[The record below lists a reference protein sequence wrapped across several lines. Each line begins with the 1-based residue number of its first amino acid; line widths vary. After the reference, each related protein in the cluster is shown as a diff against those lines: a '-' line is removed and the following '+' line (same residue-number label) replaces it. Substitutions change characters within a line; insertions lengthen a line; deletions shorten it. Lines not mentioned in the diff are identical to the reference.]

1 MQLSSAFLFL
11 CVFAIIS
18 LSLGEKV
25 RFDGDK
31 VIRARI
37 SNLTLIHDLEER
49 GFDFWAHSTST
60 LHDVRVS
67 PSQLREIER
76 LGIAYKEFIPN
87 VQQLID
93 EQEASLKSV
102 GQGNFFSNYQRHSVI
117 VAYMEGLAARHSF
130 VQFVPSIGLSIQ
142 GRTIPALEISIPGPA
157 RPVLFI
163 NGGMH
168 AREWISCATV
178 LYLTTQLVENYGN
191 DNEVDELLNA
201 FDIMVVPMTNP
212 DGYEYSHTTNRMWR
226 KSRRQN
232 TGGSFGVDL
241 NRNWDDIFY
250 GENIWCTVGASRT
263 PSSDTYCGTAA
274 FSEPETRALADYWN
288 ERGGGNIYGGIDYH
302 SYSQL
307 ILRPYANSYDVPP
320 NEDDL
325 KALGDGMS
333 DAIYDDSGVYY
344 NSEPGVD
351 LYPTS
356 GTADSWYYQNCHPS
370 SLFGYCI
377 ELRDTGNFGF
387 LLPPAQIIPTGQENY
402 AAFKFFGK
410 FLKDRISNK

>member
-1 MQLSSAFLFL
+1 L
-11 CVFAIIS
+11 
-18 LSLGEKV
+18 
-25 RFDGDK
+25 
-31 VIRARI
+31 
-37 SNLTLIHDLEER
+37 
-49 GFDFWAHSTST
+49 
-60 LHDVRVS
+60 
-67 PSQLREIER
+67 
-76 LGIAYKEFIPN
+76 
-87 VQQLID
+87 
-93 EQEASLKSV
+93 
-102 GQGNFFSNYQRHSVI
+102 
-117 VAYMEGLAARHSF
+117 EGLATRHSF
-130 VQFVPSIGLSIQ
+130 VKYLPSIGQSIQ
-142 GRTIPALEISIPGPA
+142 GRNIAALEVSVPGGP
-157 RPVLFI
+157 RPSLFI

-168 AREWISCATV
+168 AREWISYATV
-178 LYLTTQLVENYGN
+178 LYLTTQLIENYGV
-191 DNEVDELLNA
+191 DNEVTELLQA
-201 FDIMVVPMTNP
+201 FDIVVVPVANP
-212 DGYEYSHTTNRMWR
+212 DGYEFTHTSNRMWR

-263 PSSDTYCGTAA
+263 PSSDTYCGTAP
-274 FSEPETRALADYWN
+274 FSEPETAALRDYWN

-333 DAIYDDSGVYY
+333 DAIYDDSGIYY
-344 NSEPGVD
+344 TSEPGVD

-356 GTADSWYYQNCHPS
+356 GTADSWYYQNCHQS

-377 ELRDTGNFGF
+377 ELRDTGNYGF

-402 AAFKFFGK
+402 AAFKFFGQ
-410 FLKDRISNK
+410 FLRDRITTSK